1 MTATQLDEHPGLTRQ
16 RTGVLA
22 DVEHVIGP
30 LPNGRFNQ
38 DACRVRYLRWL
49 RDPARRSARSEAAA
63 TYAEAKTRLLRIRIE
78 ERRRKLV
85 RRTDVDA
92 LIDQIVGIVVTHL
105 SGMAARCSN
114 DLVVRRKIDA
124 VVYQIRKE
132 IANACLDE
140 ADKRSEPPRDAYRP
154 HV

>member
-1 MTATQLDEHPGLTRQ
+1 
-16 RTGVLA
+16 
-22 DVEHVIGP
+22 
-30 LPNGRFNQ
+30 
-38 DACRVRYLRWL
+38 
-49 RDPARRSARSEAAA
+49 
-63 TYAEAKTRLLRIRIE
+63 
-78 ERRRKLV
+78 V

>member
-1 MTATQLDEHPGLTRQ
+1 MPAACAICDGCATRLDGRRDRRPQQ
-16 RTGVLA
+16 RT
-22 DVEHVIGP
+22 P
-30 LPNGRFNQ
+30 KP
-38 DACRVRYLRWL
+38 
-49 RDPARRSARSEAAA
+49 RRSFC
-63 TYAEAKTRLLRIRIE
+63 E
-78 ERRRKLV
+78 EKQRKLV